1 MAKVYIS
8 DTNIWI
14 DFHHASLLNELFK
27 LPFSLCCTE
36 FVAFELDEPNL
47 TPLISLGLIIEPLS
61 GEEVG
66 QLAQLTQQHNNPSL
80 ADMSCYYLAKER
92 KMPLL
97 TGDGKLRAL
106 AKNESVQ
113 VHGALWLLDQLVAH
127 GIIAPT
133 RAVAALQ
140 TMLDNNARLPAAEC
154 RSRLEHWK

>member
-1 MAKVYIS
+1 MAKVYVS

-14 DFHHASLLNELFK
+14 DFYHASLLNELFK

-47 TPLISLGLIIEPLS
+47 TPLVALGLIIEPLS
-61 GEEVG
+61 GEEIQELG
-66 QLAQLTQQHNNPSL
+66 QLTRLHNNPSL

-92 KMPLL
+92 QMPLL
-97 TGDGKLRAL
+97 TGDGQLRAL
-106 AKNESVQ
+106 AKSESVQ

-127 GIIAPT
+127 KIVAT
-133 RAVAALQ
+133 NRAAVALQ

-154 RSRLEHWK
+154 RSRFEHWK